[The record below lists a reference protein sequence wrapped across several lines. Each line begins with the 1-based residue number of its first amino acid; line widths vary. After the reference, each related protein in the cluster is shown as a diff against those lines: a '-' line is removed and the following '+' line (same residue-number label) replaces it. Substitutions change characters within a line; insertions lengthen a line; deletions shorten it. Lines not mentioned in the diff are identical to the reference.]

1 MEHYIC
7 ESLEGVAESSGAIFV
22 EESNAKTLR
31 IENIEDVEL
40 GPFVNF
46 IKQYAYQKDLNKIS
60 LKVSEAQALQCFQYG
75 FKVEGSVLA
84 YYGLQDAL
92 YVVYF
97 LNGNQPILSNTEHD
111 IIEEVLSNDNS
122 ISSINK
128 SINKIE
134 VTAKP
139 FIEKKV
145 KKDNFVNLT
154 GKRNLPYKSHLFIAS
169 FAVVSNKVPVATAS
183 ARYHHKQNAVEL
195 LNIEVDESNLN
206 AQYLDDLID
215 RIEQEFIALGCL
227 SSHVVVSSKHLE
239 INTLFAKCHYEFGGT
254 LTEESFID
262 GKLVGLNI
270 WFKQLVKQ

>member
-7 ESLEGVAESSGAIFV
+7 ESLEGVADSSGAIFV